1 MNPMDLRAAENW
13 MRFCWGAP
21 NPFDPASGAQFGQH
35 WARAASA
42 MLPPPW
48 GYAAHAAIAWRDML
62 NSGHASALAE
72 ADKRAAQARVNDA
85 AATGLKLVQPSAS
98 SSATG
103 DATAMTAPPSEPA
116 PQPKP
121 ANVVLINTFVVPIA
135 MEESFLSWWRLMK
148 PAFASQRGFVSA
160 KLHRSLDQNERYRF
174 INIAEWESTE
184 AYRRAL
190 TGLWSSVPKPTIAG
204 MEWHP
209 ALYEVVESA

>member
-1 MNPMDLRAAENW
+1 
-13 MRFCWGAP
+13 MRFCFSAP
-21 NPFDPASGAQFGQH
+21 NPFDPAAGAQFGQH

-42 MLPPPW
+42 MMPPPW
-48 GYAAHAAIAWRDML
+48 NYAAHAAIAWRDML
-62 NSGHASALAE
+62 NSGHATARAE
-72 ADKRAAQARVNDA
+72 ADKRAAHARSLADQTRAAQTRA
-85 AATGLKLVQPSAS
+85 AAPAS
-98 SSATG
+98 DPAAAASLSSAPTR
-103 DATAMTAPPSEPA
+103 DATAMTAPPSDPA

-135 MEESFLSWWRLMK
+135 MEEAFLNWWRLMK
-148 PAFASQRGFVSA
+148 PAFAAQPGFVSA

-190 TGLWSSVPKPTIAG
+190 TGMWSSVPKPTIAG